1 MRLGPIN
8 SFDELDQRG
17 STVSNVRVGDVLEL
31 QVLAAFRC
39 ACASSDLEVAEGL
52 LSVLEVIDRR
62 QNEAGGMV
70 NDSTL

>member
-1 MRLGPIN
+1 MRLGPID
-8 SFDELDQRG
+8 SFEECDHQGCIG
-17 STVSNVRVGDVLEL
+17 SIVRASDVLEL

-62 QNEAGGMV
+62 QNEAGGIV
-70 NDSTL
+70 NDSAL